1 MGLTK
6 GRLRSGMK
14 PILQVTQRRFA
25 GGHAKEVALGGAGTR
40 GHAEEVLL
48 RPGFAE
54 AEDGL
59 KRQRRV
65 CRGHAQADRSP
76 QICEY
81 PKMIEHALVLLK

>member
-14 PILQVTQRRFA
+14 PILQVTQRRIV
-25 GGHAKEVALGGAGTR
+25 GGHSKEVVIGGVGTG
-40 GHAEEVLL
+40 GHAEEGLL

-65 CRGHAQADRSP
+65 CSGEGLQRSRTG
-76 QICEY
+76 
-81 PKMIEHALVLLK
+81 

>member
-25 GGHAKEVALGGAGTR
+25 GGHAKEVATGGAGTG
-40 GHAEEVLL
+40 GHAEEGLL

-65 CRGHAQADRSP
+65 YVGEGLQR
-76 QICEY
+76 
-81 PKMIEHALVLLK
+81 